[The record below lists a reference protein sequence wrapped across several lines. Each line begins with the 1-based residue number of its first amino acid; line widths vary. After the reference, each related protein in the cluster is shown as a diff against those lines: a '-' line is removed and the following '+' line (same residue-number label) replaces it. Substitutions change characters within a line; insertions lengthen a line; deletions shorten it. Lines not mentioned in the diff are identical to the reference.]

1 MKCPK
6 CLEKETR
13 VTDSRTSVEGDM
25 VRRRRECTACGYR
38 FTTYER
44 IEVSLPMVIKK
55 DGRREPYDR
64 DKIMSGLQKATQKRD
79 IPTDDLV
86 QLADRL
92 EQAMQERGDRE
103 VPSEWIGE
111 YVMSQLQE
119 LDDVA
124 YVRFASVYREF
135 QDISAFMEALA
146 SIRRGRKGP
155 KK

>member
-13 VTDSRTSVEGDM
+13 VTDSRTSAEADM
-25 VRRRRECTACGYR
+25 VRRRRECVSCGYR

-55 DGRREPYDR
+55 DGRREPFDR
-64 DKIMSGLQKATQKRD
+64 DKVLSGILKACQKRN
-79 IPTDDLV
+79 ISTDDV
-86 QLADRL
+86 ERLADRL
-92 EQAMQERGDRE
+92 EQSMQERGDRE
-103 VPSEWIGE
+103 VPSSWIGQ
-111 YVMSQLQE
+111 YVMDELHS

-135 QDISAFMEALA
+135 QDISEFMEALA
-146 SIRRGRKGP
+146 QLRKGRKDRS
-155 KK
+155 